1 MQSSKFNNTTSRK
14 EEQLPQQD
22 SDGSGSVVSLPSS
35 SSDDGR
41 YSRIQGQGFHSEN
54 AGMPISEVDSGEE
67 IGLQKEAGSKSNDD
81 TTRQNMGKLQKKLHA
96 QPTQN
101 TLDEIISTLKNQNGI
116 KNPSSPGM
124 SLPVHNDPTVGM
136 KTFNGSLAWNSSPLQ
151 MSGHQKF
158 NEKHSRQLKDIT
170 SYFEAEV
177 GKICEQLNTVGSS
190 LKALQDALP
199 VRMLEAANHK
209 LEARC
214 NVLEQVCEQMKN
226 KSTRLEQANHELD
239 SNCGQLRQI
248 NQDLEARCLFLEQ
261 VANSNE
267 SEKSHL
273 QESIKDLE
281 AKVLE
286 FAESSEKAIS
296 ACKHLEELNQQSTAR
311 NQQLEESESV
321 LEQRYKSCV
330 GENQKLE
337 AQIVQYEK
345 ILEESKKRLGNFEEA
360 IATFKREKETL
371 AVKLESQN
379 KGNIQLKLK
388 YDELKATST
397 AKDELIAR
405 LENEMREQ
413 MVFVDK
419 TIKEKAE
426 AEGNSKRDKELLQR
440 MLVEYDVLA
449 RDHQDANK
457 FSKAIHDKL
466 ELSQSEMSSLR
477 ETISKLVSRNK
488 MLEQSAKQDLIQ
500 YNSSTEQPISKN
512 KPFTGRKTW
521 DQSTPIK
528 KQGQQPQYQSAPYK
542 AMESARDTLSSDIAS
557 CQQRDSTLASPRRL
571 LPSAV
576 PAAPDVTRASTSS
589 GRGQDFSAIGAA
601 KTSTPLSQGKRNQG
615 KTPAIKD
622 SPDQGT
628 LSTYS
633 TPVGMVVKKTDLMTR
648 FDVVFEDSQSG
659 EELIRTH
666 TGRTRR
672 LYGEPAQTE
681 MGFVTTN
688 DDAAGGTHDSSF
700 SADRNEKDVRL
711 SAVDDR
717 ESSRTDPRKSKPK
730 QIAMC
735 NVAEK
740 DFGFKGGQLVNKN
753 REEETDQHNISLME
767 RKFAILNEERKW
779 LESTLSRIPN
789 PSKMSKRSKEDKA
802 YLESRLQEV
811 VKNIGVVRNH
821 LRKRSPL

>member
-1 MQSSKFNNTTSRK
+1 MQSSKYNNTGLRK

-22 SDGSGSVVSLPSS
+22 SDGSGSVVSLPST

-41 YSRIQGQGFHSEN
+41 YPRIQGQGFHSEG
-54 AGMPISEVDSGEE
+54 ASMPISEVDSGEE
-67 IGLQKEAGSKSNDD
+67 IGLPKEAGRKSNDD
-81 TTRQNMGKLQKKLHA
+81 ATRQNVGKLQQKLHV

-116 KNPSSPGM
+116 KNPPSPGM

-158 NEKHSRQLKDIT
+158 NEKHGRQLKDIT

-177 GKICEQLNTVGSS
+177 GKICEQLNTVGGS

-248 NQDLEARCLFLEQ
+248 NQDLEARCLYLEQ

-267 SEKSHL
+267 SEKSGL

-281 AKVLE
+281 AKVLVY
-286 FAESSEKAIS
+286 AESNEKALS
-296 ACKHLEELNQQSTAR
+296 TCKQLEELNQQFAAK

-330 GENQKLE
+330 GENQKLDT
-337 AQIVQYEK
+337 QIAQYEK

-360 IATFKREKETL
+360 IVTSKREKETL

-388 YDELKATST
+388 YDELKATSV

-500 YNSSTEQPISKN
+500 DNSITEQPTLTSKN

-528 KQGQQPQYQSAPYK
+528 KQYQSTPYK
-542 AMESARDTLSSDIAS
+542 LVESTRDALSSDIAS
-557 CQQRDSTLASPRRL
+557 CQPPDSTLATPRRL

-601 KTSTPLSQGKRNQG
+601 KTSTPLNQGKRNQG
-615 KTPAIKD
+615 KSPAVKG
-622 SPDQGT
+622 SPDQST

-672 LYGEPAQTE
+672 LYGEPPQTE

-688 DDAAGGTHDSSF
+688 DDASGGVRDSTF
-700 SADRNEKDVRL
+700 SADRNEKDGRL

-717 ESSRTDPRKSKPK
+717 DSGRTDLRKSKPK
-730 QIAMC
+730 QIAMS

-767 RKFAILNEERKW
+767 RKFAILTEERKW

-789 PSKMSKRSKEDKA
+789 PQKMSKRAKEDKA

-811 VKNIGVVRNH
+811 EKDIGVVRNH
-821 LRKRSPL
+821 LRKRTPL